1 VSGRT
6 KKGADRDSPV
16 VGHGSKFGRKKEAAI
31 EALLT
36 QRNVEEAARAA
47 VIGKQTLIRWLK
59 IPEFQADLLEAR
71 RTAVSQTNG
80 RLQQASGAAAS
91 TLFKIM
97 VDGSAP
103 VSARVRAADSVLD
116 RANEAIDREDVLVRL
131 AALEQAA
138 KLAKPPEETK

>member
-1 VSGRT
+1 M
-6 KKGADRDSPV
+6 K
-16 VGHGSKFGRKKEAAI
+16 GHGSKFGRKKEAAI

-47 VIGKQTLIRWLK
+47 GIGTQTLIRWLK
-59 IPEFQADLLEAR
+59 IPEFQADYLEAR

-97 VDGSAP
+97 VDGNASD
-103 VSARVRAADSVLD
+103 SARVRAADSVLD
-116 RANEAIDREDVLVRL
+116 RANQAIDSEDVQVRL

-138 KLAKPPEETK
+138 KQAKPAELTE